1 MSGISILSLS
11 LSLFFFL
18 KAQIAEKKLSIKKE
32 RGYSIPFTLTT
43 YELIYFFYMDD
54 F

>member
-11 LSLFFFL
+11 LFFFL
-18 KAQIAEKKLSIKKE
+18 KKAQIAEKKLSIKKE